1 MAHFTPHQVDLA
13 SAETPAEIVS
23 ALCAV
28 HGLVADLA
36 GGDVAKIAFDEKS
49 ADLDQRY
56 ERAPTLL
63 RQRFDA
69 IAADTATF
77 SAAGLAA
84 IISLDADRSDVRR
97 GAADH
102 LSVQM
107 RRSITALLNR
117 LPV

>member
-36 GGDVAKIAFDEKS
+36 GGEAKITFDEEA
-49 ADLDQRY
+49 ADLDRRY
-56 ERAPTLL
+56 ERASTLL

-77 SAAGLAA
+77 SATGLAA
-84 IISLDADRSDVRR
+84 IIGLDADRADIRR
-97 GAADH
+97 GAANH
-102 LSVQM
+102 LSTEM

-117 LPV
+117 LPL